1 MEDVHQ
7 ASTIAGTAPGK
18 VILFGEHAV
27 VYGQPAIAVPV
38 MTVQA
43 RASVAVGEAGS
54 GVWLVAS
61 DLPAPDGCGV
71 GCRYRLRDADA
82 HDPLR
87 AAVELALNR
96 FGGLPKNDLPEREP
110 DIVITITS
118 TIPIARGL
126 GSGAAVATAV
136 VRALAWYFG
145 RRPAC
150 SEVSAL
156 VYEVEKLHH
165 GTPSGIDN
173 TVIAYEQPVY
183 FARGEGMMPL
193 RVGNPFTLVIADSG
207 VPSSTRLVVE
217 AVRHGWQADS
227 QRYEA
232 LFARIGAIARQAKE
246 LVEQGDQVSMA
257 RLMDENQALLVQLG
271 VSSREL
277 DRLVAAARA
286 AGALGAKL
294 SGAGRGGYMLAV
306 TRPGGVAAVMDAL
319 KREGAT
325 QVMVTE
331 VS

>member
-1 MEDVHQ
+1 MEDAHQ
-7 ASTIAGTAPGK
+7 ASTTVGTAPGK

-38 MTVQA
+38 MTFQA
-43 RASVAVGEAGS
+43 RAVVSAGEADS

-61 DLPAPDGCGV
+61 DLPAPDGCGS
-71 GCRYRLRDADA
+71 GCRYRLCDAADD
-82 HDPLR
+82 DPLR
-87 AAVELALNR
+87 AAVELALIR
-96 FGGLPKNDLPEREP
+96 FGGLPKDDPLEREP
-110 DIVITITS
+110 DIAITITS

-136 VRALAWYFG
+136 VRALAGYFG

-173 TVIAYEQPVY
+173 TVIAYERPVY
-183 FARGEGMMPL
+183 FARGEGMTPL
-193 RVGNPFTLVIADSG
+193 RVGSPFTLVIADSG

-217 AVRHGWQADS
+217 AVRHGWQADP
-227 QRYEA
+227 QRYHA
-232 LFARIGAIARQAKE
+232 LFNRIGDIARQARG
-246 LVEQGDQVSMA
+246 LIEQGDRVSMA

-271 VSSREL
+271 VSSRKL

-306 TRPGGVAAVMDAL
+306 PGPGGTTAVVDAL
-319 KREGAT
+319 KKEGAA